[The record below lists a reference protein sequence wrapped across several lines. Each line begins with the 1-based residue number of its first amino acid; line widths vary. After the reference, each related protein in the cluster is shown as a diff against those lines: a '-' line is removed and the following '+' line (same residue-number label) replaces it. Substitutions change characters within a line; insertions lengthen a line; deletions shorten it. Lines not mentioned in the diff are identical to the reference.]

1 MVLHFN
7 HKGKKGT
14 KKKATPCSWG
24 CWSDGSCQKPTE
36 IFLEKPLPLAPFYG
50 YFDRLKINQGSLG
63 MELKGKVHKF
73 GDDINT
79 DEIIPAR
86 YLNTSDPQE
95 LAKHA
100 MEDADPEFVQK
111 MQPGDF
117 IVAGKNFGCG
127 SSREHAPIALKAAG
141 LSGVIAGSFARIF
154 YRNSFNMGLPIFESA
169 EAAQALENGQEIS
182 VDLDTGVITDLSTG
196 KKYTSQPIPPFMQE
210 LLADG
215 GLMAFVK
222 KQLEAKSV

>member
-1 MVLHFN
+1 
-7 HKGKKGT
+7 
-14 KKKATPCSWG
+14 
-24 CWSDGSCQKPTE
+24 
-36 IFLEKPLPLAPFYG
+36 
-50 YFDRLKINQGSLG
+50 

-86 YLNTSDPQE
+86 YLNTSDPLE

-100 MEDADPEFVQK
+100 MEDADPEFVNK
-111 MQPGDF
+111 MKPGDF

-141 LSGVIAGSFARIF
+141 ISGVIAGSFARIF
-154 YRNSFNMGLPIFESA
+154 YRNAFNMGLAIFESP
-169 EAAQALENGQEIS
+169 EAAAVLQNGQEIS
-182 VDLDTGVITDLSTG
+182 VDMDTGVITDLATG
-196 KKYTSQPIPPFMQE
+196 KQYHSQPIPPFMQQ
-210 LLADG
+210 LLAAG

-222 KQLEAKSV
+222 KDLEAKSA